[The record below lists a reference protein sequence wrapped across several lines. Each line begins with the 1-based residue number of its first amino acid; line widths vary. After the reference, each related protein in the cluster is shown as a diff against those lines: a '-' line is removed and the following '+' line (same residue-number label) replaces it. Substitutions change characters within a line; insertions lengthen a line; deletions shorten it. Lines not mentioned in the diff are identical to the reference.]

1 MTSEIEDRAQYS
13 ANQPYAVDVMKDKAT
28 TGEDV
33 FLAKNPQ
40 LYGCMAQGA
49 TIEEALANL
58 VDARLD
64 YIEGLLEDGE
74 PVPAPSPPSTYTSGE
89 TETVLL
95 IDETVEIDPEGEFLV
110 DLDRV
115 IQPSTRESILKIEPI
130 MV

>member
-1 MTSEIEDRAQYS
+1 MTSEIEDRAKYLAS
-13 ANQPYAVDVMKDKAT
+13 QPYAVEVMKDKTT

-49 TIEEALANL
+49 TVEEAIANL
-58 VDARLD
+58 ADARLD
-64 YIEGLLEDGE
+64 YIEGLLEEGDT
-74 PVPAPSPPSTYTSGE
+74 VPDVSSPSIYTSGE

-95 IDETVEIDPEGEFLV
+95 IDEAVEIGLEGEFLV
-110 DLDRV
+110 DLEKA
-115 IQPSTRESILKIEPI
+115 IQPITRESILKIEPI